1 LAVPGRLRGTHLR
14 SATSTLAS
22 RGRGLATGSTTS
34 KFARY
39 FTSLT

>member
-22 RGRGLATGSTTS
+22 RGRGLATG
-34 KFARY
+34 
-39 FTSLT
+39 